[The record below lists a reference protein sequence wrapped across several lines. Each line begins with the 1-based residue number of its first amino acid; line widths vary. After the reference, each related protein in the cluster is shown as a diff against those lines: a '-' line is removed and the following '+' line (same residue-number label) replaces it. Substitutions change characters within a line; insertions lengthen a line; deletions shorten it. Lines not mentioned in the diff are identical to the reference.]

1 MMDVVGVV
9 DIEARLER
17 LTSQGLLDHVSA
29 APEPEYE
36 FRHALIHDAAYA
48 SLRRQDRR
56 RLHLRVADAL
66 ERVHPERADLAGTLA
81 HHLMRAGSPTRAL
94 PHLISAGDQAAAI
107 FANREAAGHYQ
118 SALDLV
124 AAGAVGQETERAR
137 LDAMLHEKLGDL
149 WEALGDH
156 TAAIASFEAAGS
168 GPGDGDPI
176 RRARLWRKVG
186 VSRLGARELPEA
198 LAALEHAATLLDRSP
213 GPHAAGWWTEWVQL
227 QLDRAWTLYFAA
239 HTGALEDH
247 LAAVRELIEQHGTP
261 AQLAAFHAC
270 VSRHG
275 ILRDR
280 GHPGDDVLS
289 SARTA
294 LMMGREA
301 GDLRQ
306 LASHHFHL
314 GLVHL
319 LRHVLRPA
327 IREFERSL
335 PLADR
340 TDDST
345 VRLRC
350 LTYLPVATRLS
361 GDVERTAELAAR
373 ALEEARIVD
382 ARDYVGAALGN
393 LAWVALRRGR
403 PDETL
408 RLGDEAWATWE
419 SVPFRYP
426 LRWLAVLPMMAVAV
440 GREDWPA
447 AVGWARTLV
456 EHDQYGLDRRVE
468 MLLPAVLE
476 RWDSGREREAQDGV
490 TELLAMAR
498 ATGHA

>member
-1 MMDVVGVV
+1 MDVVGVV

-186 VSRLGARELPEA
+186 VSRLGARELPE
-198 LAALEHAATLLDRSP
+198 TGCP
-213 GPHAAGWWTEWVQL
+213 GSG
-227 QLDRAWTLYFAA
+227 
-239 HTGALEDH
+239 
-247 LAAVRELIEQHGTP
+247 
-261 AQLAAFHAC
+261 
-270 VSRHG
+270 
-275 ILRDR
+275 RDAD
-280 GHPGDDVLS
+280 GPL
-289 SARTA
+289 ARTA
-294 LMMGREA
+294 R
-301 GDLRQ
+301 
-306 LASHHFHL
+306 S
-314 GLVHL
+314 GLV
-319 LRHVLRPA
+319 
-327 IREFERSL
+327 
-335 PLADR
+335 D
-340 TDDST
+340 
-345 VRLRC
+345 
-350 LTYLPVATRLS
+350 
-361 GDVERTAELAAR
+361 G
-373 ALEEARIVD
+373 
-382 ARDYVGAALGN
+382 VGAAPAGPCVDPL
-393 LAWVALRRGR
+393 LRRAHGTAGGS
-403 PDETL
+403 P
-408 RLGDEAWATWE
+408 GGN
-419 SVPFRYP
+419 P
-426 LRWLAVLPMMAVAV
+426 
-440 GREDWPA
+440 
-447 AVGWARTLV
+447 
-456 EHDQYGLDRRVE
+456 
-468 MLLPAVLE
+468 
-476 RWDSGREREAQDGV
+476 
-490 TELLAMAR
+490 
-498 ATGHA
+498 